1 VLLFLLGYSGFTLV
15 LIIIYMSDSAVKD
28 EVMEEVSKK
37 KDSIS
42 KSKPDQSADARG
54 KMKVQSAVEKLYR
67 AKDDL
72 RDVKNAL
79 KAWKVTSERLEELR
93 KVKKEIGDEFKEEKE
108 RIEREHAQDA
118 DYNTLREEKL
128 DKEEQIAL
136 SKRDLRVALE
146 KETIEKGMA
155 EIEVEVD
162 GHPVKLQTQVK
173 VELYFNGVEEK

>member
-1 VLLFLLGYSGFTLV
+1 
-15 LIIIYMSDSAVKD
+15 MSNATMKD
-28 EVMEEVSKK
+28 EVAVEK
-37 KDSIS
+37 KDVIS
-42 KSKPDQSADARG
+42 KSKPDHASLEELRTVGQSSDERG
-54 KMKVQSAVEKLYR
+54 KIKVKAAVEKLYR

-108 RIEREHAQDA
+108 RIEAEHAQDG
-118 DYNTLREEKL
+118 DYNKLREEKL

-136 SKRDLRVALE
+136 AKQDLRKTLE
-146 KETIEKGMA
+146 KETVEKGMA